1 MLNLWEVLRLDCESV
16 TALQSLTRCSF
27 GPPWTHPLQANF
39 LINGMHELGHG
50 HVFRTKFFNGFFLRV
65 ISFLGWLHPDMFFS
79 SHLRHHRYTQN
90 EPYDQEAPMPV
101 LPTVKDLLGF
111 AFVNV
116 KGFVEIFDQTWRAA
130 FGRYPTG
137 HLGWRAVW
145 EDVCYPPS
153 KPEARSPAQLWCDR
167 YLPPCPLLRS

>member
-1 MLNLWEVLRLDCESV
+1 MPRDVSELHGRDATSSSPANHGLTYLGNAWGFKKNNKK
-16 TALQSLTRCSF
+16 LQ
-27 GPPWTHPLQANF
+27 
-39 LINGMHELGHG
+39 
-50 HVFRTKFFNGFFLRV
+50 

-101 LPTVKDLLGF
+101 LPTVKDFLGF